1 MGRQGGRE
9 AAEARGTAE
18 TEERQ
23 RLHQRVPLLHHHL
36 ALGHVAPR
44 EQVDKPLALRLAQH
58 GEEADA
64 VGLRLEEQLDQPLP
78 LLHRHTTRHCRHPAR
93 LFFGADGRG
102 ATDGEA
108 MQRIGVSRDSLVAW
122 VVRPEQERHRCEL
135 HTLPLQRVLAPLC
148 APRLLPLPRGAQQFG
163 VTRGIFQTSNRTMGE
178 ET

>member
-64 VGLRLEEQLDQPLP
+64 VGLRLEEQKGDRGKGDTSDTTISLLGWLRLCGYKTNRRPVETCLP
-78 LLHRHTTRHCRHPAR
+78 APWKA
-93 LFFGADGRG
+93 
-102 ATDGEA
+102 AT
-108 MQRIGVSRDSLVAW
+108 
-122 VVRPEQERHRCEL
+122 
-135 HTLPLQRVLAPLC
+135 
-148 APRLLPLPRGAQQFG
+148 
-163 VTRGIFQTSNRTMGE
+163 
-178 ET
+178 